1 MLAPKYRRGGQLV
14 GKFGAIGAIVLTVL
28 AVSAP
33 AGAEEAAGNWT
44 GRLPSGFKVRLRV
57 DKAATG
63 YTGVLI
69 NPSNME
75 TTLESVASDGTQL
88 SFAVEKLGLRYDG
101 VWDETGKG
109 WRGDLVF
116 QGSHPLLLQRAVP
129 ESTPPR
135 VRKRPQEDAIASG
148 PRPYVEREVVFR
160 NGATGI
166 DLAGAL
172 SLPESPG
179 PFPAV
184 VLVSGTGPNT
194 RDEEVDGHKVFTVL
208 ADALVRR
215 GLAVLRYDKRGV
227 GGSGGVYRDATTA
240 DFATDA
246 TAAVRFLKARP
257 DIDPLRVGV
266 LGHSEGGVIAPLVA
280 AADTE
285 VAFIVMMAAP
295 AIRGDKL
302 FVAQSVKVA
311 KLYGAPEAYVAGRQA
326 FDRELYAAVL
336 AAPTAEAARVGAKA
350 IVARGVES
358 KLVDPGEADGL
369 AKSIASPW
377 QRYFLGHDPAA
388 VLRGLKS
395 PVLAVYGG
403 LDAQVPAADNASV
416 AREALRGVRD
426 ASVVELPG
434 LNHLLQRAETG
445 SPQEYA
451 EIDETISPRAL
462 ELMASWIVDRIRK
475 GDAPAAR

>member
-1 MLAPKYRRGGQLV
+1 M
-14 GKFGAIGAIVLTVL
+14 GKLGAIGAIVVTMLV
-28 AVSAP
+28 VGVP
-33 AGAEEAAGNWT
+33 AGAEEATGSWT
-44 GRLPSGFKVRLRV
+44 GRLPSGFKVRLRI
-57 DKAATG
+57 DKASTG
-63 YTGVLI
+63 YAGVLI

-75 TTLESVASDGTQL
+75 TNLDSVVSDGAQL

-101 VWDETGKG
+101 AWEETGKG

-116 QGSHPLLLQRAVP
+116 QGSHPLLLQRAEP
-129 ESTPPR
+129 GEMAPK
-135 VRKRPQEDAIASG
+135 VRKRPQEEAIASG
-148 PRPYVEREVVFR
+148 PRLYVEREVVFR
-160 NGATGI
+160 NGTAGI
-166 DLAGAL
+166 DLAGVL
-172 SLPESPG
+172 SLPEGAG

-194 RDEEVDGHKVFTVL
+194 RDEEVDEHKVFTVL

-227 GGSGGVYRDATTA
+227 GGSGGAYRDATTA

-246 TAAVRFLKARP
+246 AAAFRFLMARP
-257 DIDPLRVGV
+257 DIDRRRVGV

-280 AADTE
+280 AADPE

-311 KLYGAPEAYVAGRQA
+311 KLYGAPEAYVVGRQA

-336 AAPTAEAARVGAKA
+336 AAPTADAARAGAKA

-369 AKSIASPW
+369 AKSITSPW
-377 QRYFLGHDPAA
+377 QRYFLGHDPAP
-388 VLRGLKS
+388 VLRRLKT
-395 PVLAVYGG
+395 PILAVYGG

-416 AREALRGVRD
+416 AREALRGLRD

-451 EIDETISPRAL
+451 DIDETVSPQAL
-462 ELMASWIVDRIRK
+462 ELMASWIVHRVRK
-475 GDAPAAR
+475 EDAPAER